1 MVIVEV
7 VVLPLVTVP
16 VVGERPRVKLLGTTA
31 VMVMERV
38 AEVEGEKLA
47 SPP

>member
-7 VVLPLVTVP
+7 AVPPLVTAP
-16 VVGERPRVKLLGTTA
+16 RVGERPRVKLLGTAA

-38 AEVEGEKLA
+38 AEVEGEKLV
-47 SPP
+47 SPL